1 MNKKLTLLIGI
12 MAFFALKMSAQN
24 EYQFGLYLG
33 MGANTVTINSDMYYD
48 DYTPEITPV
57 INHSD
62 TTSYNAFY
70 LPIEKASVTPIPSF
84 TIGGY
89 YEVPINDIV
98 GIQMHLL
105 YNKYGYRISG
115 NVNQK
120 DIADN
125 DTVQYNYTGTLKMS
139 NISGSVLLKFNI
151 ISEGLSFHAGV
162 TPSLCVR
169 MNKDIERGALHKTL
183 TYDSKDEYSAFNVC
197 GTLGVTWYWFECF
210 FCTLNVNIGLIDVL
224 KVKEPYISS
233 DGQND
238 VTKYR
243 YSDTKSKTN
252 SAYLTVGYRW

>member
-12 MAFFALKMSAQN
+12 MAFFAMKMSAQD

-33 MGANTVTINSDMYYD
+33 MGANTATINSDMYYD
-48 DYTPEITPV
+48 DDIPV
-57 INHSD
+57 INKLD
-62 TTSYNAFY
+62 TTLIYY
-70 LPIEKASVTPIPSF
+70 LPIENASVTPIPSF
-84 TIGGY
+84 TIGAY
-89 YEVPINDIV
+89 YEIPVNDIV

-115 NVNQK
+115 KVNQE
-120 DIADN
+120 DISD
-125 DTVQYNYTGTLKMS
+125 DETVEYDYTGTLKMS

-151 ISEGLSFHAGV
+151 PTMDLSFHAGV

-183 TYDSKDEYSAFNVC
+183 TYNSKDEYNAFNVC

-210 FCTLNVNIGLIDVL
+210 FCTLNVNIGLVDVL
-224 KVKEPYISS
+224 KVKEPYYST
-233 DGQND
+233 DGQNT